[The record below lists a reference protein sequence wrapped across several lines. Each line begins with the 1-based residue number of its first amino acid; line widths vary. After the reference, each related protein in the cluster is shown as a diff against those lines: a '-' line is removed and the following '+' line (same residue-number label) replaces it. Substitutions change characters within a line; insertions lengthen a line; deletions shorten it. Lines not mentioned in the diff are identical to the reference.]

1 MKEKFIENGI
11 EYVRNGDYYIPN
23 LTVPDDKVYNIG
35 KYGRLHSIFIK
46 ENRPTIYSMK
56 MLDGTWLAYLEEIDT
71 TAKEMVDKL
80 IKDMAVKQGIT
91 EELKAKD
98 QMAWVGAMNGIKH
111 SAEEIVLREFV
122 CSMEVRK

>member
-1 MKEKFIENGI
+1 MKERFIENGI

-23 LTVPDDKVYNIG
+23 LTVPDNKAYNIG

-46 ENRPTIYSMK
+46 ENRPCLYSTK
-56 MLDGTWLAYLEEIDT
+56 MLNGTWLAYLEEIDT
-71 TAKEMVDKL
+71 TAKEMVDK
-80 IKDMAVKQGIT
+80 IVKDMAVKQGIT
-91 EELKAKD
+91 EELKVKD

-122 CSMEVRK
+122 CSMEVRR

>member
-11 EYVRNGDYYIPN
+11 EYVRNGEYYIPN
-23 LTVPDDKVYNIG
+23 LTVPDNKVYNIG

-46 ENRPTIYSMK
+46 ENRPCLYSMK
-56 MLDGTWLAYLEEIDT
+56 MLNGTWLAYLEEIDSA
-71 TAKEMVDKL
+71 AKEMVDKL
-80 IKDMAVKQGIT
+80 VKDMAVKQGIT

-98 QMAWVGAMNGIKH
+98 QMAWVGAMNSIKH

-122 CSMEVRK
+122 CSMEVRR